1 MKISVKILSILMM
14 IVLAFGMA
22 SCKKEEVDI
31 KELQKNEGVML
42 TVIGIPNEPMPIED
56 RDVYTTM
63 LKVTYDGYAFIPNPY
78 SDKGEKIS
86 DGDYLKIYNFCVNS
100 VEKDTFKNYSE
111 DVCDGTT
118 YRFTFYDK
126 DGNPTVIY
134 DGYCYNN
141 EELQDIKKTIEM
153 YSVG

>member
-1 MKISVKILSILMM
+1 MKNPVKLLSILMTA
-14 IVLAFGMA
+14 ILALSMA
-22 SCKKEEVDI
+22 SCKKKGIDI
-31 KELQKNEGVML
+31 RELQKNEGVML
-42 TVIGIPNEPMPIED
+42 TVIGIPNEPMTIED
-56 RDVYTTM
+56 RDACTTI

-86 DGDYLKIYNFCVNS
+86 DGDYLKLYNFCVNS
-100 VEKDTFKNYSE
+100 VERNTFENYSE

-126 DGNPTVIY
+126 AGNPTVIY